1 MYLTATCLPLLRP
14 VIEKVIPEKWKGA
27 FRTRRSQYSNT
38 HSSKSRATPS
48 NFTTLSPHDGKPE
61 SLEMGCRS
69 ATLVNEVNGYSVSET
84 CLVHPGAI
92 EVTNEISVSVT
103 RNSTTDV

>member
-1 MYLTATCLPLLRP
+1 MYLTAACLPLLRP

-27 FRTRRSQYSNT
+27 FRTRRLQYSNT
-38 HSSKSRATPS
+38 HGPKSRS
-48 NFTTLSPHDGKPE
+48 NFTMHMLGLHDGKPDG
-61 SLEMGCRS
+61 LEMGCGS
-69 ATLVNEVNGYSVSET
+69 ATLVNEVNGCSVSET

-103 RNSTTDV
+103 CNSTTDA